1 MLAMDVMTTSV
12 VTASPDTAVSEIA
25 RLMLD
30 RHSSA
35 VLILD
40 DQSQLMGIVTE
51 GDLVRRYESGTERK
65 RSRWAEV
72 FTDSGRLAAEYVK
85 SHGRKAKDV
94 MTRDVVAMAESTPL
108 QEIADTFELRGIK
121 QVAVTRDRRPIGI
134 VSRANLLQALVSR
147 ASTEDQPPADDR
159 SIRARLLSELQKKP
173 WRPSNLIVANGVV
186 HYWGE
191 VHSDNEREAMRIA
204 AENIPGV
211 RGVED
216 HTQYPSVLP
225 LP

>member
-1 MLAMDVMTTSV
+1 MDVMTTEI

-25 RLMLD
+25 RLMLE
-30 RHSSA
+30 RHISA

-40 DQSQLMGIVTE
+40 HQGQLMGIVTE
-51 GDLVRRYESGTERK
+51 GDLLRRYESGTERK
-65 RSRWAEV
+65 RSRWAET
-72 FTDSGRLAAEYVK
+72 FTDSSRLAAEYVK

-94 MTRDVVAMAESTPL
+94 MTRDVVVVAESTPL
-108 QEIADTFELRGIK
+108 QKIADTFESRKIK
-121 QVAVTRDRRPIGI
+121 QVAVTREERPIGI

-147 ASTEDQPPADDR
+147 TSTEDQSPADDR
-159 SIRARLLSELQKKP
+159 SIRVRLLSELQKKP

-191 VHSDNEREAMRIA
+191 VHSESEREAMRIA

-216 HTQYPSVLP
+216 HTWFPSVLP

>member
-1 MLAMDVMTTSV
+1 ML
-12 VTASPDTAVSEIA
+12 E
-25 RLMLD
+25 
-30 RHSSA
+30 RHISA
-35 VLILD
+35 VLILN
-40 DQSQLMGIVTE
+40 DQGQLMGIVTE
-51 GDLVRRYESGTERK
+51 GDLLRRYESGTERK
-65 RSRWAEV
+65 RSRWAEA
-72 FTDSGRLAAEYVK
+72 FTDSSRLAAEYVK

-94 MTRDVVAMAESTPL
+94 MTRDVVAVAERTPL
-108 QEIADTFELRGIK
+108 QKIADTFESRGIK
-121 QVAVTRDRRPIGI
+121 QVAVTREERPIGI

-147 ASTEDQPPADDR
+147 ASTADQPPADDR
-159 SIRARLLSELQKKP
+159 SIRARLLGELQKKP

-191 VHSDNEREAMRIA
+191 VHSESEREAMRIA

-216 HTQYPSVLP
+216 HTQYPNVLP